1 MNLDQQ
7 LLEDMKRSMKAKDK
21 IRVETIRSL
30 RGQLKNA
37 IISKGSDLSE
47 DEVIQEISKAAK
59 KRKESV
65 EQFKAVGRE
74 DRASIEQQELD
85 IIYEYLPDQ
94 MDEGQIEEL
103 VDQVIGEVNP
113 TSEKDIGKI
122 MSAIMPRV
130 KGRADG
136 KLVQQIAR
144 NKLSSLK

>member
-7 LLEDMKRSMKAKDK
+7 LLEDMKRFMKAKDK

-37 IISKGSDLSE
+37 SISKGSELSE
-47 DEVIQEISKAAK
+47 DEAIQEISKAAK
-59 KRKESV
+59 KRKESI

-74 DRASIEQQELD
+74 DRADIEQQELD

-94 MDEGQIEEL
+94 MEEKQIEEL
-103 VDQVIGEVNP
+103 VDKVIGEINP
-113 TSEKDIGKI
+113 ASEKDIGKI
-122 MSAIMPRV
+122 MGAIMPKV

-136 KLVQQIAR
+136 KLIQQIVQ

>member
-37 IISKGSDLSE
+37 GISKGSELTE
-47 DEVIQEISKAAK
+47 DEVIQEISKVAK
-59 KRKESV
+59 KRKESI

-74 DRASIEQQELD
+74 DRAKIEQQELD

-94 MDEGQIEEL
+94 LDEEQISEL
-103 VDQVIGEVNP
+103 ADKVIGEVNP
-113 TSEKDIGKI
+113 TSEKDIGKV
-122 MSAIMPRV
+122 MSVIMPRV

-136 KLVQQIAR
+136 KLVQQIVR
-144 NKLSSLK
+144 NKLSSL